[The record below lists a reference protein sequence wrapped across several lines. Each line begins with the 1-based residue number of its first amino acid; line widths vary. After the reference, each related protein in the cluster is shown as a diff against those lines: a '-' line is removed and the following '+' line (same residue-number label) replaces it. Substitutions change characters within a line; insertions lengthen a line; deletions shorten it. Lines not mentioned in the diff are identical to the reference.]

1 MSVAADAP
9 RIVLLAAKDLT
20 FNTRVH
26 RQAATL
32 ARAGWRVT
40 VAALAP
46 PVAELR
52 AQAPD
57 VHYLTLRLPHPL
69 QALGRRLAPQRAAGV
84 PQTALPAAPSA
95 PRPPAPLGWLRRLAL
110 PWGEL
115 ITRLLFARA
124 CLAALGGQ
132 PCDVVQAH
140 DSPALRAACALARRH
155 RARLV
160 YDGVEV
166 VDGRAV
172 FARGAL
178 ARALRRCESW
188 YEARLIRRADLV
200 ITIGPAL
207 QAWMTRR
214 YGIAPP
220 RLLRNC
226 REWQPASHDRRLR
239 AQCALPDDA
248 RLVLFANSIAPDAG
262 IEVLIEALALLP
274 ADVHV
279 ALLGPLR
286 DPAYRAAL
294 LAHAARRGVE
304 ARLHLPPPCRAD
316 EVVSMFAGADVGV
329 IPLQNTRANH
339 YLALPNRLFEMIMAR
354 LPVVVAAFPDLTA
367 LVAEH
372 DIGLACAC
380 VDPASV
386 ARALDTLLA
395 PARRAVLA
403 ARLEAAAR
411 ELCWEREAAAYPD
424 WLAALLPSARA

>member
-52 AQAPD
+52 AQAPTVD
-57 VHYLTLRLPHPL
+57 YLTLRLPHPL
-69 QALGRRLAPQRAAGV
+69 QALSRRLSPPRAEHVARGVGEAPGAA
-84 PQTALPAAPSA
+84 
-95 PRPPAPLGWLRRLAL
+95 RPPATLDWLRRLAL

-115 ITRLLFARA
+115 ITRVLFARA
-124 CLAALGGQ
+124 CLAALGEQ
-132 PCDVVQAH
+132 PCDLVQAH

-155 RARLV
+155 GARLV

-220 RLLRNC
+220 RILRNC
-226 REWQPASHDRRLR
+226 REWQPSSRDRRLR
-239 AQCALPDDA
+239 ELCALPDDA

-262 IEVLIEALALLP
+262 IEVLIDALALLP

-316 EVVSMFAGADVGV
+316 QVVSMFAGADVGV

-354 LPVVVAAFPDLTA
+354 LPVVVAAFPDLAA
-367 LVAEH
+367 LVSEH

-380 VDPASV
+380 DDPARV
-386 ARALDTLLA
+386 AQALE
-395 PARRAVLA
+395 AVLTQA
-403 ARLEAAAR
+403 RHAALGARLEAAAR
-411 ELCWEREAAAYPD
+411 ELCWEREAAGYPD
-424 WLAALLPSARA
+424 WLAALLPDART

>member
-1 MSVAADAP
+1 MSTATDAP

-52 AQAPD
+52 AQAPH

-69 QALGRRLAPQRAAGV
+69 QALSRRLSRPDKDRAPRGAS
-84 PQTALPAAPSA
+84 AAPGA
-95 PRPPAPLGWLRRLAL
+95 PRPLATLGWLRRLAL

-115 ITRLLFARA
+115 ITRLLFTRA
-124 CLAALGGQ
+124 CLAALGEQ
-132 PCDVVQAH
+132 PCDLVQAH

-220 RLLRNC
+220 RVLRNC
-226 REWQPASHDRRLR
+226 REWQPAPQARRLR
-239 AQCALPDDA
+239 ELCALPAQA

-262 IEVLIEALALLP
+262 IEVLIDALALLP

-286 DPAYRAAL
+286 DPGYRAAL
-294 LAHAARRGVE
+294 LTRATRRGVE

-316 EVVSMFAGADVGV
+316 EVVAMFAGADVGV

-354 LPVVVAAFPDLTA
+354 VPVVVAAFPDLTA

-380 VDPASV
+380 DDPESV
-386 ARALDTLLA
+386 AQALATLLT
-395 PARRAVLA
+395 PARRATLSE
-403 ARLEAAAR
+403 RLEAAAHV
-411 ELCWEREAAAYPD
+411 LCWEREAAAYPD
-424 WLAALLPSARA
+424 WLATLLPAARD